1 MWLWIV
7 VLVIV
12 VLVAVALATWLS
24 RRRRGGVVAVKRG
37 PS

>member
-1 MWLWIV
+1 MVLWIV
-7 VLVIV
+7 LLVVL
-12 VLVAVALATWLS
+12 VLVAVALAMWIS